1 MRALNVANLCG
12 QLRLSSVMFLIKGI
26 RHIHS
31 NCFMYS
37 SDLADYSFEKP
48 VGNRA
53 PIVGIIIFFLN
64 KIELKR
70 SQILCTY
77 FKI

>member
-1 MRALNVANLCG
+1 MMRALNVANLCG

-31 NCFMYS
+31 NCSMYS

-53 PIVGIIIFFLN
+53 PIYWYY
-64 KIELKR
+64 R
-70 SQILCTY
+70 WY
-77 FKI
+77 YH